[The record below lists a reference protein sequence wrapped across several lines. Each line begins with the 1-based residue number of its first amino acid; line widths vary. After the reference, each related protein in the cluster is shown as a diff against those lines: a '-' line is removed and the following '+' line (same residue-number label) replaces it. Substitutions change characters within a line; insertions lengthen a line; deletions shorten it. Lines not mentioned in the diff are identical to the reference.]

1 LSHNIYHIF
10 RNTKIIFEVW
20 KALEYKYG
28 TKEKYLKRYWVEKWL
43 DFQMVDEKS
52 VLIKSMSLKISFMT

>member
-10 RNTKIIFEVW
+10 CNTKIIFEVW

-28 TKEKYLKRYWVEKWL
+28 TKEKDLKRYLVESGLIFKWL
-43 DFQMVDEKS
+43 MRTMFS
-52 VLIKSMSLKISFMT
+52 SNP

>member
-28 TKEKYLKRYWVEKWL
+28 TKEKYLKDIGLKSGLIFKWL
-43 DFQMVDEKS
+43 MRKVFS
-52 VLIKSMSLKISFMT
+52 SNP